1 MPAINTYV
9 VTLPS
14 AVQALLAE
22 NDVDLATALRADGL
36 EVERAALPTGAP
48 APEGK
53 EVVLVLAAAGL
64 GAALLSNGIVKIL
77 DAIGRNKKFLV
88 TEHEL
93 VPALDKKGKPVKDKS
108 GEPVMYWKA
117 KKRLIEARQTAQ
129 GKDAIAAEVRPTMLK
144 FSVKSG

>member
-1 MPAINTYV
+1 

-22 NDVDLATALRADGL
+22 NGVDLAAALRADGL
-36 EVERAALPTGAP
+36 DVKRAALPAGAP

-53 EVVLVLAAAGL
+53 EVMLVLAAAGL
-64 GAALLSNGIVKIL
+64 GAALLSTGIVKII
-77 DAIGRNKKFLV
+77 DALGRNKKVLV

-93 VPALDKKGKPVKDKS
+93 VPVLDNKGNPVKHKG

-117 KKRLIEARQTAQ
+117 TKRLIEAKQTAQ
-129 GKDAIAAEVRPTMLK
+129 GKGAIEAEVGPTMLK